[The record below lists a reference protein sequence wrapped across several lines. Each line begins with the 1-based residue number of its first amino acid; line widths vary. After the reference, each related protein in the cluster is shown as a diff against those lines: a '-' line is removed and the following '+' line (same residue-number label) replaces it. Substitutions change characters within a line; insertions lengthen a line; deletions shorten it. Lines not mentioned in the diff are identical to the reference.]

1 MYVKIVVHLVV
12 AIMLGIL
19 FLDIGDDASR
29 ALNIAALHVCV
40 LIFLFFCGI
49 MPTILTCKS
58 GNVLRIIA
66 KFHLKYFNFSSS
78 SPKANIQK

>member
-12 AIMLGIL
+12 AIMLGVL

-49 MPTILTCKS
+49 MPTILTCKTK
-58 GNVLRIIA
+58 I
-66 KFHLKYFNFSSS
+66 
-78 SPKANIQK
+78 